1 MKNSS
6 YNPNSQLNDNM
17 LEIDRTLH
25 NLKQQQRNILNDID
39 DEEIYREKVILRL
52 EESKR
57 ELNELNGILLYFIYS
72 ILF

>member
-57 ELNELNGILLYFIYS
+57 ELNELNGILLYFIVFY
-72 ILF
+72 L

>member
-6 YNPNSQLNDNM
+6 YYPNTQLNDNM
-17 LEIDRTLH
+17 IEIDKSLY

-52 EESKR
+52 DESKR
-57 ELNELNGILLYFIYS
+57 ELNELNGI
-72 ILF
+72 